1 MTETVGQMTP
11 SELSDMI
18 ENILEQKLLEL
29 LKDPDTGLELNENVL
44 GRLQRQQKKVYQG
57 DRGVSLDDA
66 RRQLLGD

>member
-29 LKDPDTGLELNENVL
+29 FKDPDTGLELNENVL

>member
-1 MTETVGQMTP
+1 MTP

-29 LKDPDTGLELNENVL
+29 FKDPDTGLELNENVL